1 MTPQETLRRAL
12 LNDEFPEDV
21 AADRLFTPSGEDA
34 LRLNRN
40 IALSAWMS
48 QVSGQDINAG
58 SATWQHDKDALV
70 QGYFGNP
77 TASNVSD
84 EQLHSIVKTHIQTA
98 EESADIA
105 ANIAL
110 QGKPSSEALKMLN
123 AKRGPSLVRGVWDRY
138 TKDALN
144 RHFALASK
152 LSPYRGIIDS
162 AASQLGGEMEWSV
175 PTTQKFQEVAKTLL
189 EVPEADRQLVISAIG
204 ATGGATPEERAS
216 YLSKLAGAMGRMI
229 ETMGA
234 STVGTLEQ
242 IGTTFEQLGQVPEAI
257 ASALSGGVTMQS
269 ELAASKARS
278 EEMLKAKKDQVAFQI
293 LTQQIRQVADSE
305 ISPIKGDGW
314 WSQTGIDVA
323 RMVPQVAV
331 TVANP
336 TLGTAANLAYFRN
349 TVAAKA
355 KAEDPSLTYEQADA
369 IGSLTAPFNATI
381 ETATALIPFGRVK
394 VPLLTKWLSTV
405 TTSLLGAARNIA
417 LRSAAGAV
425 SEVGEEMAQEIAP
438 LWTQEALS
446 ALQKD
451 MPSVDWERRMP
462 DFSKIAA
469 QTWGPAL
476 AFGLVAG
483 GAASISEVSSGRL
496 LTSDRDKLIELGVSP
511 VKADEIAAA
520 SVAGD
525 WAKTDALIREDGI
538 FTTATPEEMKEAAAA
553 NREEEQRHVAIEEE
567 LKRRGELPDVM
578 INPQTGKYRV
588 IDREGNILIETD
600 KRADALNVAYS
611 TLEEN
616 QRIAAEATVQI
627 FDELMASRGTQAE
640 GAVVSQRRQTAQ
652 SLVDEGIVSY
662 DQMMQGAMTAAQAD
676 GVSAQQAKVDS
687 SAIHGFNRTEFWD
700 QVRTMVSRTFAAGV
714 DTAIHETVH
723 ARVRRGMANGTYTRE
738 MALEWVRAAERA
750 LEGKTDKAGKPI
762 KFLPSENDAE
772 IDDRVLEEAVV
783 ELAVTDT
790 IGRRKSGTRFTP
802 GLIAQGISARLRA
815 DKNAFLGKTKEE
827 RAEARKGGNL
837 ARFKLFLQGWKET
850 LGNMLRIA
858 RQVQAAR
865 QEGKLGEDFDAFL
878 DNLLGTDAQSRY
890 DLQTQQEAKQLI
902 EDGKMPFS
910 MNRKGGDLREYSV
923 DAFHGTNSRKFN
935 QFDILNLGKGSGN
948 EGLFSAGFY
957 FSPSSDDAKG
967 YGKNLVAVGLK
978 VKNPLIVPDSFPVM
992 MRGDDSAEYWSAFDA
1007 QMKSALK
1014 SVFSAN
1020 NFNEVDRVDAVQMD
1034 ESFVGSFSRAY
1045 KALSGV
1051 SLPPSKAAEVSANL
1065 IQRAGFDAVYAKDGD
1080 KTTEIVVYDPSNI
1093 LIKEWNGKPV
1103 ESPMFSMGKPSIK
1116 TAIEVDGK
1124 MPFSMSRAKP
1134 ADTSN
1139 VIELPDGAQMVG
1151 PTMFSIKAYHA
1162 TPHKVDKFSL
1172 SKIGTGEGAQAFGW
1186 GLYFAEN
1193 EAISGR
1199 GGFYDKAF
1207 QAKLPR
1213 TPSLIVNGKRF
1224 SGEDT
1229 ARFERKYR
1237 IIVDL
1242 WRAPNNPSEKQ
1253 LRDDLSKLAG
1263 LPAAEEALSMLN
1275 SGEVSI
1281 EMPVVNIYTVEL
1293 LPDADEFLDW
1303 DKPLSEQSE
1312 KVKAAV
1318 GEMWQNWI
1326 NQSPLT
1332 LENGASQDQVDAIQ
1346 NSRGSDFY
1354 ALLAEDDSAES
1365 DQGNIQAASK
1375 RLASLGI
1382 PGIRFL
1388 DGGSRG
1394 AGDGTRNYVI
1404 FDESLVKILEENGK
1418 PVESPMFSIGKP
1430 SIKTAIEVD
1439 GKIHTTTGSHYDAT
1453 LDYIVRQM
1461 PAYQREDMEA
1471 AREKAGE
1478 ILTNEWLKEHNV
1490 KQGFVVDGE
1499 FLTREETLAKVKEL
1513 GIPTPLADEEQRN
1526 WFDSQDIQEMG
1537 PMFSMTPQDRE
1548 YLAAVEAG
1556 DMAKAQAIVDEA
1568 AKAAAPQPKRRLD
1581 NAYRD
1586 GLNTIDQDPQFYDVP
1601 EYVGFDM
1608 GKTAAFTAGREGGM
1622 TPEWVIAERIGPPPK
1637 GGRSKNFADDRMERG
1652 VSVLRVVGKDK
1663 KDVGTFEMFNDGQR
1677 FYVAGWE
1684 IGKGSDGEPL
1694 LVDVISMGSADPVTY
1709 DESGNVIPPSQR
1721 FNTETPDIRFS
1732 SRSMASVL
1740 EAALEAQRRNP
1751 EFRERLL
1758 KLVTEKAQKIRR
1770 DSVAFGK
1777 YKVEGADAITSRY
1790 NADVAKLDQAR
1801 KDRIAQVTDDLI
1813 AGGMD
1818 AKEAKSK
1825 ATLEANEAFRKAKDA
1840 LPSKKDQQMADLRTL
1855 DAILSIFPP
1864 EIRGKVGGMYQLAK
1878 ANTDAAREKEI
1889 LKRVEIID
1897 KVLEKEGVKL
1907 YRAKIEKLFK
1917 RYAPKKEA
1925 GQKPVGQLEPDAQE
1939 LVDAASEAMG
1949 YDEVRMRAE
1958 VSAIDSMLAEEGLSD
1973 ERETYL
1979 ERKRELI
1986 QLFADYKN
1994 ADAARLES
2002 AADALEATA
2011 SEGWAKWK
2019 LKKIMER
2026 ERREEARKSLV
2037 ADTGKPSIGKERDK
2051 QNKWAKTTFGKP
2063 FSMLLNISS
2072 FSELLRFEFGEKSAE
2087 ARRLE
2092 DQERAAA
2099 YAYEDAMQAFGDRIG
2114 DFFAELAGGRLAGE
2128 QLRFDLAQPTLT
2140 VGTGDNER
2148 TISQLQGIQALLMW
2162 QQEDGRRH
2170 MEGQL
2175 DESGKPVGSWHYGEE
2190 WVKDLESKMTPE
2202 AYQVKAFLEQLYS
2215 EEYPA
2220 LNALYRQRHGV
2231 NLPKNPLYSPLTVQP
2246 MQAKAGEMVDPV
2258 SGFAVTGS
2266 ILTPG
2271 GLRTRNKR
2279 AVAEPRFED
2288 AVQIFLGHSRQMEH
2302 WKAYYDFA
2310 MDAQAILLNRE
2321 VTNAVESK
2329 GSKQAVAVLK
2339 KWVDQFAQGGSR
2351 DAQAGLEISNFYS
2364 RASGRAARVALL
2376 GRISTILI
2384 QSTQLAAASVKM
2396 PLGAYLKRLGML
2408 LSGNLNYAD
2417 AVKSPFIQ
2425 RRYKT
2430 APPIVQQA
2438 NAGVG
2443 DANRPGA
2450 LSSTTPRILGNAL
2463 SGADALFTGGTY
2475 AILLDYHRTVTGPA
2489 LGLQGAELESFAQKE
2504 AERDTEAV
2512 AQPVRAGTRSIFENT
2527 LTSPL
2532 AKTGFAFA
2540 SEARQKIALAA
2551 WAAYKAKSDPT
2562 QSAKVAFLTFIVGGL
2577 VTQVIKNLWRE
2588 AKGDDDE
2595 KMWSAERLTK
2605 ATLAGPLHGIPG
2617 VSELMGDPG
2626 LFSGFKWSAGAV
2638 EKIATKAME
2647 DDLDEVTMRD
2657 MENAL
2662 SAAGYFNDTAAGIA
2676 GLSHLGFDFAKILQ
2690 ALAEEE

>member
-1 MTPQETLRRAL
+1 MTPEETIAIERDRRLRNAFL
-12 LNDEFPEDV
+12 KKDFGE
-21 AADRLFTPSGEDA
+21 ATARLDGVGGVVEDA
-34 LRLNRN
+34 PSFLMR
-40 IALSAWMS
+40 SAVAGW
-48 QVSGQDINAG
+48 AG
-58 SATWQHDKDALV
+58 SRMGRRVNHASPEWQGIKDGIAR
-70 QGYFGNP
+70 GYFKNR
-77 TASNVSD
+77 AAANVSD
-84 EQLHSIVKTHIQTA
+84 EELFGL
-98 EESADIA
+98 IA
-105 ANIAL
+105 ADYQAQDDLLNAAKISAARGESWL
-110 QGKPSSEALKMLN
+110 GKFRQIQEQGKMPTGREIQYLGM
-123 AKRGPSLVRGVWDRY
+123 AKQIHDGYRA
-138 TKDALN
+138 KIE
-144 RHFALASK
+144 
-152 LSPYRGIIDS
+152 PYR
-162 AASQLGGEMEWSV
+162 
-175 PTTQKFQEVAKTLL
+175 
-189 EVPEADRQLVISAIG
+189 
-204 ATGGATPEERAS
+204 
-216 YLSKLAGAMGRMI
+216 
-229 ETMGA
+229 
-234 STVGTLEQ
+234 
-242 IGTTFEQLGQVPEAI
+242 
-257 ASALSGGVTMQS
+257 
-269 ELAASKARS
+269 
-278 EEMLKAKKDQVAFQI
+278 
-293 LTQQIRQVADSE
+293 
-305 ISPIKGDGW
+305 
-314 WSQTGIDVA
+314 QTI
-323 RMVPQVAV
+323 
-331 TVANP
+331 
-336 TLGTAANLAYFRN
+336 N
-349 TVAAKA
+349 TVAALATNGEDAANFDAMARELLKVPKDDRPFVIEALASQAPDVIDQGGISNIALTWGRSIERFLSKSGTGIQEMLTPAGNVSEIPLEPETPEEKANREARQKEVEDFRELRDQIRDVANGKLAPIETVRFLGMNISGAIESVPMTMAAFIPYAGPAALIGNFQRETFNELRSTNPTMTREAAQSIATISAPFQALTEVVSDRLLFGKLPSLKRSFTAPAFIASSIAKQAGQRLAVGTAVETGEEFVQGVTPLAVQDTMRTVEGGMMEFKGWITGESKKQIIDALKSDIPGADWQGYFDQFGENLPEMILTILPLAIVGAGTGQLSDFATGRMLATSPQHLTASGYSPEASAEIAAAANSGDWA
-355 KAEDPSLTYEQADA
+355 KAENLMRADWA
-369 IGSLTAPFNATI
+369 KVNAK
-381 ETATALIPFGRVK
+381 GK
-394 VPLLTKWLSTV
+394 
-405 TTSLLGAARNIA
+405 
-417 LRSAAGAV
+417 AV
-425 SEVGEEMAQEIAP
+425 SEVAGQAAVRVEEA
-438 LWTQEALS
+438 
-446 ALQKD
+446 
-451 MPSVDWERRMP
+451 R
-462 DFSKIAA
+462 AA
-469 QTWGPAL
+469 QA
-476 AFGLVAG
+476 VAVQ
-483 GAASISEVSSGRL
+483 EV
-496 LTSDRDKLIELGVSP
+496 
-511 VKADEIAAA
+511 IAQN
-520 SVAGD
+520 
-525 WAKTDALIREDGI
+525 K
-538 FTTATPEEMKEAAAA
+538 
-553 NREEEQRHVAIEEE
+553 EEETRALAIEEE
-567 LKRRGELPDVM
+567 LARRGELPDVM

-627 FDELMASRGTQAE
+627 FDELMATRGTQAE
-640 GAVVSQRRQTAQ
+640 GAVVSLRKQTAQ
-652 SLVDEGIVSY
+652 SIVQEGIVSY
-662 DQMMQGAMTAAQAD
+662 DQMMQGAMTAAKAD
-676 GVSAQQAKVDS
+676 GVSEQQAQIDS
-687 SAIHGFNRTEFWD
+687 STINGFSRAEYWD
-700 QVRTMVSRTFAAGV
+700 QVRTMVSRTFATGGV
-714 DTAIHETVH
+714 ETAIHETVH
-723 ARVRRGMANGTYTRE
+723 NRVRRGMANGTYTRE

-772 IDDRVLEEAVV
+772 IDDRVLEEAVA
-783 ELAVTDT
+783 ELAVADT

-827 RAEARKGGNL
+827 RATARKGGNL

-890 DLQTQQEAKQLI
+890 DLQTQQEAKQLL
-902 EDGKMPFS
+902 EDGNMPFS
-910 MNRKGGDLREYSV
+910 MNRKG
-923 DAFHGTNSRKFN
+923 
-935 QFDILNLGKGSGN
+935 
-948 EGLFSAGFY
+948 
-957 FSPSSDDAKG
+957 
-967 YGKNLVAVGLK
+967 
-978 VKNPLIVPDSFPVM
+978 
-992 MRGDDSAEYWSAFDA
+992 
-1007 QMKSALK
+1007 
-1014 SVFSAN
+1014 
-1020 NFNEVDRVDAVQMD
+1020 
-1034 ESFVGSFSRAY
+1034 
-1045 KALSGV
+1045 
-1051 SLPPSKAAEVSANL
+1051 
-1065 IQRAGFDAVYAKDGD
+1065 
-1080 KTTEIVVYDPSNI
+1080 
-1093 LIKEWNGKPV
+1093 
-1103 ESPMFSMGKPSIK
+1103 
-1116 TAIEVDGK
+1116 
-1124 MPFSMSRAKP
+1124 
-1134 ADTSN
+1134 
-1139 VIELPDGAQMVG
+1139 
-1151 PTMFSIKAYHA
+1151 
-1162 TPHKVDKFSL
+1162 
-1172 SKIGTGEGAQAFGW
+1172 
-1186 GLYFAEN
+1186 
-1193 EAISGR
+1193 
-1199 GGFYDKAF
+1199 
-1207 QAKLPR
+1207 
-1213 TPSLIVNGKRF
+1213 
-1224 SGEDT
+1224 
-1229 ARFERKYR
+1229 
-1237 IIVDL
+1237 
-1242 WRAPNNPSEKQ
+1242 
-1253 LRDDLSKLAG
+1253 
-1263 LPAAEEALSMLN
+1263 
-1275 SGEVSI
+1275 
-1281 EMPVVNIYTVEL
+1281 
-1293 LPDADEFLDW
+1293 
-1303 DKPLSEQSE
+1303 
-1312 KVKAAV
+1312 
-1318 GEMWQNWI
+1318 
-1326 NQSPLT
+1326 
-1332 LENGASQDQVDAIQ
+1332 
-1346 NSRGSDFY
+1346 
-1354 ALLAEDDSAES
+1354 
-1365 DQGNIQAASK
+1365 
-1375 RLASLGI
+1375 
-1382 PGIRFL
+1382 
-1388 DGGSRG
+1388 
-1394 AGDGTRNYVI
+1394 
-1404 FDESLVKILEENGK
+1404 
-1418 PVESPMFSIGKP
+1418 GKP

-1461 PAYQREDMEA
+1461 PAYQRDDMEA

-1478 ILTNEWLKEHNV
+1478 ILTNEWLKEHGV
-1490 KQGFVVDGE
+1490 KQGFVVDGD

-1526 WFDSQDIQEMG
+1526 WFDSQDI
-1537 PMFSMTPQDRE
+1537 
-1548 YLAAVEAG
+1548 EA
-1556 DMAKAQAIVDEA
+1556 MQ
-1568 AKAAAPQPKRRLD
+1568 
-1581 NAYRD
+1581 
-1586 GLNTIDQDPQFYDVP
+1586 
-1601 EYVGFDM
+1601 
-1608 GKTAAFTAGREGGM
+1608 
-1622 TPEWVIAERIGPPPK
+1622 
-1637 GGRSKNFADDRMERG
+1637 
-1652 VSVLRVVGKDK
+1652 
-1663 KDVGTFEMFNDGQR
+1663 
-1677 FYVAGWE
+1677 
-1684 IGKGSDGEPL
+1684 
-1694 LVDVISMGSADPVTY
+1694 
-1709 DESGNVIPPSQR
+1709 
-1721 FNTETPDIRFS
+1721 DIRFS

-1758 KLVTEKAQKIRR
+1758 KLATEKAQAIRQDGPMRVNKRGVVSQRQGMDTMAENDRTKANIEAERKFRLRSRQRELIDQGMLALSPETLAAYYSGVSSLEDVPIVKDMLSKVGKIMSKSTAQRL
-1770 DSVAFGK
+1770 GK
-1777 YKVEGADAITSRY
+1777 LKTDGVGSAGDYDGAPRLPPSWY
-1790 NADVAKLDQAR
+1790 AKSGGSMPYE
-1801 KDRIAQVTDDLI
+1801 IAQELSDMGHLKDGYADTLW
-1813 AGGMD
+1813 D
-1818 AKEAKSK
+1818 ALRSAIYS
-1825 ATLEANEAFRKAKDA
+1825 TRTANEAFQKARAAVRQVEVDA
-1840 LPSKKDQQMADLRTL
+1840 LAQATKEANEWAAKAEAKVPTPKDKQLAALRTL

-1897 KVLEKEGVKL
+1897 QVLEKEGVKL
-1907 YRAKIEKLFK
+1907 YRAKIKKLFK

-1925 GQKPVGQLEPDAQE
+1925 GKKPVGQLEPDAQE

-1949 YDEVRMRAE
+1949 YDEIRMRAE

-2037 ADTGKPSIGKERDK
+2037 ADTGKPSIGKERDN
-2051 QNKWAKTTFGKP
+2051 QNEWAKTTFGKP

-2246 MQAKAGEMVDPV
+2246 MQADAGEMVDPV
-2258 SGFAVTGS
+2258 SGFIVKGS

-2351 DAQAGLEISNFYS
+2351 DAQAGLEISNTYNRLAS
-2364 RASGRAARVALL
+2364 RTARIALFGKVPTL
-2376 GRISTILI
+2376 LI
-2384 QSTQLAAASVKM
+2384 QSVQLAAASVKM
-2396 PLGAYLKRLGML
+2396 PVGSYIKRFGML
-2408 LSGNLNYAD
+2408 MSGNLDYID
-2417 AVKSPFIQ
+2417 AIKSPFMQ
-2425 RRYKT
+2425 RRYKS

-2438 NAGVG
+2438 LADVG
-2443 DANRPGA
+2443 DTKRPNFF
-2450 LSSTTPRILGNAL
+2450 SSTTPRFLGNLL

-2475 AILLDYHRTVTGPA
+2475 AMLLDYHRTVTGPA

-2512 AQPVRAGTRSIFENT
+2512 AQPVRSGTKSIFENT
-2527 LTSPL
+2527 LPIW
-2532 AKTGFAFA
+2532 ARGGFSFA
-2540 SEARQKIALAA
+2540 SEARQKITLAA

-2562 QSAKVAFLTFIVGGL
+2562 QAAKVAFLTFIVGGL

-2676 GLSHLGFDFAKILQ
+2676 GISHLGFDFAKILQ
-2690 ALAEEE
+2690 TLAEEE